1 MANSSVRLPAV
12 EPFELTDRTP
22 PSAAGG
28 GTDAALETELMAD
41 LGVLSHPYGRATAP
55 AQSTTDPSAGR
66 LNQGEP
72 TVKPKWDSLDPD
84 VVARRLAQLRRP
96 QPKADPPRRDAAPA
110 QPRAMDTARGD
121 AGAASMPRSDT
132 VSRLRPRTPSPAEQP
147 RLDPVRAAVQRVEAH
162 PSQAPGHLTR
172 NAAPPDEGRV

>member
-12 EPFELTDRTP
+12 EPFELTDLTP

-41 LGVLSHPYGRATAP
+41 LGVLSQPYGRATAA

-72 TVKPKWDSLDPD
+72 TVKN
-84 VVARRLAQLRRP
+84 
-96 QPKADPPRRDAAPA
+96 
-110 QPRAMDTARGD
+110 G
-121 AGAASMPRSDT
+121 
-132 VSRLRPRTPSPAEQP
+132 
-147 RLDPVRAAVQRVEAH
+147 
-162 PSQAPGHLTR
+162 GHLSR
-172 NAAPPDEGRV
+172 QISPSMLSSGARVFAPRFLPSS